1 MKHMHSYTHKSQTH
15 ACFKTIAWKK
25 KKAPWNKAVQFITP
39 LHRTLKE
46 NSTGKQ
52 VLYLLNQLSRG
63 EERYRYVYR
72 GTWSPVLQSDIQG
85 GLSGGPKSEANGKKM
100 VGKQFS

>member
-1 MKHMHSYTHKSQTH
+1 MHVLRPLHG
-15 ACFKTIAWKK
+15 KK